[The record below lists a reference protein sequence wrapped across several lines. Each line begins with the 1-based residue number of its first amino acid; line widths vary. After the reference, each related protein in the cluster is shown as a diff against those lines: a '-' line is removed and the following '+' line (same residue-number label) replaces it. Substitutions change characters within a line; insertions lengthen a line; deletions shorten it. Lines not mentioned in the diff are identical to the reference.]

1 MLNNFLE
8 LEVNVGVLV
17 LRGQG
22 VLKLGAY
29 NISLL
34 GSDVGKDMEEV
45 GQGGNRGWG

>member
-1 MLNNFLE
+1 M
-8 LEVNVGVLV
+8 GIDILV

-34 GSDVGKDMEEV
+34 GGNVGKDVEKV
-45 GQGGNRGWG
+45 GWGGDR